1 MSPNV
6 WATNAT
12 RMTTTSTG
20 ATYLMMTIQAFST
33 LNSLEIF
40 TSSTMAFGLMIQPT
54 KMQVSSA
61 TIGMI
66 TELEMKSKKSS
77 SVVPSPI
84 GSMNDKPL

>member
-1 MSPNV
+1 
-6 WATNAT
+6 
-12 RMTTTSTG
+12 
-20 ATYLMMTIQAFST
+20 
-33 LNSLEIF
+33 
-40 TSSTMAFGLMIQPT
+40 MAFGLMIQPT